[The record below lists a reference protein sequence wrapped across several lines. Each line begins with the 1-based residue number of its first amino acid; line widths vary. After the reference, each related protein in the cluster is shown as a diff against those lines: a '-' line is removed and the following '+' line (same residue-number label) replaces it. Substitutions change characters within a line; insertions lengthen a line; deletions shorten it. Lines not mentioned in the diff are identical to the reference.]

1 VLEVLLGFV
10 DFATGRCDPALDT
23 LCAKAKRSRDTVVK
37 AVERLRSHGF
47 IDKVRRTR
55 KTGRA
60 RSEGPQ
66 REQISNAYDLID
78 RHYRTD
84 LGHQRIMRA
93 AIEIGLLR
101 HQHQIAAD
109 RLGLIHYHDVFDAA
123 RLGLARTG
131 DDAGAPTARIGD
143 HTNRPPPKGRI
154 AKLFNAG
161 KEAIKIKVEVFDR
174 VRFSHGADLMKGMA
188 CVRA

>member
-1 VLEVLLGFV
+1 MLEVLLGFV

-66 REQISNAYDLID
+66 REQISNA
-78 RHYRTD
+78 
-84 LGHQRIMRA
+84 
-93 AIEIGLLR
+93 
-101 HQHQIAAD
+101 
-109 RLGLIHYHDVFDAA
+109 
-123 RLGLARTG
+123 
-131 DDAGAPTARIGD
+131 
-143 HTNRPPPKGRI
+143 
-154 AKLFNAG
+154 
-161 KEAIKIKVEVFDR
+161 
-174 VRFSHGADLMKGMA
+174 
-188 CVRA
+188 